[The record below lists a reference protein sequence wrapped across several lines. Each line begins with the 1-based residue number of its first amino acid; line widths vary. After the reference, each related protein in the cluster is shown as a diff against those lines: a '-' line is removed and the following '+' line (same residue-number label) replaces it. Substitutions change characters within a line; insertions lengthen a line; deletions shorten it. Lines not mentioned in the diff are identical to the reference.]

1 MIHTSFSQLG
11 KFVNLLKKNSEDTV
25 KPNVDLLNL
34 KSSEIENNV
43 KTLKALGY
51 DITDNLTLVSI
62 PDDLLPWEVQNNLNT
77 RLMGNRIY
85 YMDEVKSTQDIA
97 IEMATNPLENG
108 TVIIA
113 KTQTHSRGRQDKQW
127 ISPPGGIWMSIII
140 KPNFEPINSTLVP
153 ACISLAIANAIQ
165 SIIGIS
171 VNLKWPNDIMI
182 GDKKVAGI
190 LIDSVMAQE
199 IISYMVIG
207 IGINLN
213 VNAKEI
219 SKNMSESVDVASLNY
234 SGSRIEFIQSIL
246 RNIEF
251 TFNMIGKDH
260 DKIIN
265 DWTGLSSTI
274 GKMVTVTTLTSTI
287 TGKALRLDPDGA
299 LVISND
305 SIHRVLSG
313 SLTF

>member
-274 GKMVTVTTLTSTI
+274 GKMVTVTTLQSTI

>member
-274 GKMVTVTTLTSTI
+274 GRMVTVTTLQSTI

>member
-11 KFVNLLKKNSEDTV
+11 TFVNLLKENSKDTV
-25 KPNVDLLNL
+25 KNNTDLLDL

-43 KTLKALGY
+43 KILNALGY
-51 DITDNLTLVSI
+51 DITDNLKLVSI
-62 PDDLLPWEVQNNLNT
+62 PDELLPWEVQNNLT
-77 RLMGNRIY
+77 TSLIGNRIY

-113 KTQTHSRGRQDKQW
+113 KTQTHSRGREDKKW
-127 ISPPGGIWMSIII
+127 ISPSGGIWMSIII
-140 KPNFEPINSTLVP
+140 KPDFEPINSTLVP

-182 GDKKVAGI
+182 NDDKVAGI
-190 LIDSVMAQE
+190 LVDSVMIQE

-219 SKNMSESVDVASLNY
+219 SKNISESVGVANLNY
-234 SGSRIEFIQSIL
+234 SGSRIEFIQTIL
-246 RNIEF
+246 RNIES
-251 TFNMIGKDH
+251 TLDMIGKDN

-265 DWTGLSSTI
+265 DWTSLSSTI
-274 GKMVTVTTLTSTI
+274 GRMVTVTTLQSTI

-299 LVISND
+299 LVLSND

-313 SLTF
+313 SLVF